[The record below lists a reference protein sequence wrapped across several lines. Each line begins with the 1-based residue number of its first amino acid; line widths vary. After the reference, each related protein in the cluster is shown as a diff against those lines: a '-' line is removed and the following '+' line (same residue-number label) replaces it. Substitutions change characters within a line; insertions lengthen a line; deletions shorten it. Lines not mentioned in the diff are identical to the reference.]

1 MLFLEYDQNVASPQS
16 GQFQGARGR
25 QLAKP
30 QFGHLSHRQKR
41 KTALLTSM
49 PEPHSGQSLRQGTD
63 GR

>member
-16 GQFQGARGR
+16 GQFQGAGGR

-30 QFGHLSHRQKR
+30 QYGHLSHRQNR
-41 KTALLTSM
+41 NIAVLTSRS
-49 PEPHSGQSLRQGTD
+49 EPHSGQSLRHGTD